1 MDSPLPLGWKSM
13 KRFIVFVAFI
23 IIVQL
28 IWFFVRVLEINP
40 NMGYIIIVM
49 LLPMV
54 FNVFIMGA

>member
-1 MDSPLPLGWKSM
+1 M
-13 KRFIVFVAFI
+13 KLLFVFVSFI

-28 IWFFVRVLEINP
+28 IWFFVRILEINE